1 MAKQAPQLKPAVF
14 LDRDGVLNKDFGYV
28 YRPEDLVILPGV
40 AESLNKLKAKGF
52 LLIVI
57 TNQSGV
63 ARGTFDLG
71 AVSHFNSLLEKE
83 IKSLGGPT
91 IDGFYVCPHHP
102 DGTVE
107 VYKKNCDCR
116 KPEPGLI
123 LQAAK
128 DHCIDLNK
136 SWMIGD
142 KDSDALCAKNAGV
155 CGILVESGKYS
166 HVVKDTLTA
175 SNIKDAIRHIVAN

>member
-14 LDRDGVLNKDFGYV
+14 LDRDGVLNRDVGYV
-28 YRPEDLVILPGV
+28 YRPEDLVVLPGV
-40 AESLNKLKAKGF
+40 VESLTKLKAKGF

-63 ARGTFDLG
+63 ARGKFDLS
-71 AVSHFNSLLEKE
+71 AVNHFNSLLEKE
-83 IKSLGGPT
+83 ITGLGGPA

-107 VYKKNCDCR
+107 AYKKNCDCR

-128 DHCIDLNK
+128 DHGIDLKK

-142 KDSDALCAKNAGV
+142 KDSDVLCAKNAGV
-155 CGILVESGKYS
+155 QGILAQSEKYQQTI
-166 HVVKDTLTA
+166 KDTHTA
-175 SNIKDAIRHIVAN
+175 LDIKDALRLII